1 MLLFIL
7 MFFVYSVKNS
17 VRIVTEHAQV
27 FLLFARV
34 L

>member
-17 VRIVTEHAQV
+17 VRIVTEHAQA